1 MSINTNFTR
10 VARTGSLALVLAG
23 CGDDGNSTAGATAA
37 SATTTVST
45 SVTTEPTTGIVPTSS
60 TATEG
65 GSESEGGT
73 TTTGTTGPVDPTVAS
88 TSSTSTSD
96 SDSDSGPIKFD
107 HMREDSDMG
116 APPSSCK
123 VVDDMDAVGD
133 CTDKAPPDSFEPEPQ
148 WTFTGP
154 PGFDNCIVM
163 PLVVNLT
170 DDNADGAIDLCDI
183 PDVVVVAGP
192 NLNNDTSPS
201 RLYVL
206 DGATGAVHFFAP
218 ELVQFGGTPAAGDI
232 DGDGIA
238 EIVAIEPG
246 GSGRL
251 IAFEHDGKLKWKSNT
266 TWPGSQS
273 SAVALAD
280 VDQDGDVE
288 IIAGAK
294 LYDHNGIELW
304 TRGNDAIYGAS
315 MAADLDGQPGL
326 EVLVNGAAF
335 HADGSTWYDT
345 NAFGWAF
352 PQVANLD
359 GDPQPEVLI
368 SRDSS
373 IELRQHDGTLVWQF
387 TPNNQG
393 DLSRPINIH
402 DLDGD
407 GEPEFGVSGPNFYGA
422 YETDMTQMW
431 SANVIDTSGQ
441 AGGTAF
447 DFIGGG
453 KAQAIYA
460 DEHTVWVF
468 DDLGSPLMQTPHL
481 SGTIIEYPVVADIDN
496 DGSSEILVVSN
507 TALNGG
513 VLPFTVQA
521 VRDIQDRW
529 VQGRRIWNQHTYH
542 VTNVRED
549 GTIPQFEVPHW
560 EKLNTFRTQ
569 AQISAGGGVCIPPM

>member
-1 MSINTNFTR
+1 
-10 VARTGSLALVLAG
+10 
-23 CGDDGNSTAGATAA
+23 
-37 SATTTVST
+37 
-45 SVTTEPTTGIVPTSS
+45 
-60 TATEG
+60 
-65 GSESEGGT
+65 
-73 TTTGTTGPVDPTVAS
+73 
-88 TSSTSTSD
+88 
-96 SDSDSGPIKFD
+96 
-107 HMREDSDMG
+107 
-116 APPSSCK
+116 
-123 VVDDMDAVGD
+123 
-133 CTDKAPPDSFEPEPQ
+133 
-148 WTFTGP
+148 
-154 PGFDNCIVM
+154 M
-163 PLVVNLT
+163 PLVINLT
-170 DDNADGAIDLCDI
+170 DDNQDGAIDLCDI

-206 DGATGAVHFFAP
+206 DGATGAVHFFAAEP
-218 ELVQFGGTPAAGDI
+218 VQFGGTPAAGDI

-251 IAFEHDGKLKWKSNT
+251 IAFEHDGSLKWKSNT

-345 NAFGWAF
+345 NNFGWAF

-368 SRDSS
+368 SRDNS

-407 GEPEFGVSGPNFYGA
+407 GEPEFGVSGPGRRHRVRLHRRRQGPGDLRRRAHGVGVRRSGLAADADAAPVGHDHRIPGGRRYRQRRLVGDPGGLQHRAQRRGA
-422 YETDMTQMW
+422 PVHRPGGARRPGPVGPGPPDLE
-431 SANVIDTSGQ
+431 SAHLSCDQRARGRDDPAIRGPALGEAQHVPHAGADLGRRRGVHPAAVSRQNRARTRESGQ
-441 AGGTAF
+441 AGGRATPAC
-447 DFIGGG
+447 
-453 KAQAIYA
+453 
-460 DEHTVWVF
+460 
-468 DDLGSPLMQTPHL
+468 LSPSL
-481 SGTIIEYPVVADIDN
+481 
-496 DGSSEILVVSN
+496 ILPG
-507 TALNGG
+507 A
-513 VLPFTVQA
+513 
-521 VRDIQDRW
+521 
-529 VQGRRIWNQHTYH
+529 
-542 VTNVRED
+542 
-549 GTIPQFEVPHW
+549 
-560 EKLNTFRTQ
+560 
-569 AQISAGGGVCIPPM
+569 